1 MATVTER
8 RTIRAD
14 GPDKVTGSG
23 RYAADLTL
31 TGMLHA
37 KLRYAGVAHGRIT
50 RVDTGRA
57 RALPGVLAVIT
68 HPDVPA
74 VRYGP
79 FVKDRTLFADGVV
92 RYEGEIVAAVAAL
105 TPEIA
110 QAAVDA
116 IEVEIEPLPIVDD
129 VEAALAADAPLV
141 HPDWESYA
149 SEDGVE
155 RSRNV
160 AAFSSI
166 EKGDVDAGMRAS
178 DEIVTTRFVADAS
191 HAVPI
196 EPRAIVAQWEGD
208 KLTVWSST
216 QVPFDTRSGLAETL
230 QLPESRI
237 RVIVPHL
244 GGGFGGKCGFHQEAH
259 VAALAR
265 RARRPVRL
273 VFSRR
278 EEFLVPDRRREG
290 MVVELETGVKRDGT
304 ILARRARVLI
314 DNGAYT
320 ADAAFF
326 PQLAAMHVA
335 GPYRIP
341 NLRIDASLVYT
352 NLQPSGSVR
361 APTAP
366 QACWALEQHV
376 DEVARRIGI
385 DGLELRQHNVVD
397 AGDESP
403 SGQVFD
409 EIGLKQ
415 CLEQAVELSGYA
427 AELPEDEAIGIA
439 VGWWPS
445 FPAASGAY
453 VKLNADGSGVIVTGA
468 QECGTGAVM
477 ALRQL
482 AASELGMEPEDFTL
496 LYQDTDAGPFD
507 TGATGSQTTLNNG
520 RAVLVAANEVGD
532 QLRRLTADELE
543 AAVEDIE
550 LAGGHARV
558 IGSPGRQ
565 IAIAEL
571 AEKAHGGEL
580 LLGRGSGA
588 PAGAPPLRG
597 STCIGDLGMA
607 AFAAPQFSCHAVHVR
622 LDRDT
627 GVARVLAVSAAH
639 DSGTILNPQGAEGQV
654 EGGVLMGIGQA
665 LTEGTSYDEA
675 GRQRNPMLLEYKLQ
689 TIMDAPP
696 IRIAWVQSPAADGG
710 PHGAKGLA
718 EAPNVTTAA
727 AIGNAIAK
735 IIGRHVQQ
743 LPMTAERVWEASR

>member
-1 MATVTER
+1 M
-8 RTIRAD
+8 
-14 GPDKVTGSG
+14 
-23 RYAADLTL
+23 
-31 TGMLHA
+31 HA
-37 KLRYAGVAHGRIT
+37 
-50 RVDTGRA
+50 
-57 RALPGVLAVIT
+57 
-68 HPDVPA
+68 
-74 VRYGP
+74 
-79 FVKDRTLFADGVV
+79 
-92 RYEGEIVAAVAAL
+92 
-105 TPEIA
+105 
-110 QAAVDA
+110 
-116 IEVEIEPLPIVDD
+116 
-129 VEAALAADAPLV
+129 
-141 HPDWESYA
+141 DWESYW
-149 SEDGVE
+149 SDEGVE

-166 EKGDVDAGMRAS
+166 EKGDVEAGMRDA
-178 DEIVTTRFVADAS
+178 DEVVTTRFVADAS

-196 EPRAIVAQWEGD
+196 EPRAIVAQWEGE

-230 QLPESRI
+230 QLPESRV

-265 RARRPVRL
+265 KARRPVRL

-290 MVVELETGVKRDGT
+290 MVIELETGVTRDGVIT
-304 ILARRARVLI
+304 ARRAKVVI

-326 PQLAAMHVA
+326 PQLAAMHLA

-341 NLRIDASLVYT
+341 HLRIDAHLVYT
-352 NLQPSGSVR
+352 NRQPSGSVR

-385 DGLELRQHNVVD
+385 DGLELRRRNVID
-397 AGDESP
+397 TGDEGP
-403 SGQVFD
+403 SGQAFE
-409 EIGLKQ
+409 EIGLRQ
-415 CLEQAVELSGYA
+415 CLERAVEMSGY
-427 AELPEDEAIGIA
+427 ESDLPDDEAIGIA

-453 VKLNADGSGVIVTGA
+453 VKINADGSGVIVTGA

-482 AASELGMEPEDFTL
+482 AAHELGMEPEDFSI
-496 LYQDTDAGPFD
+496 LYQDTDAGPYD

-520 RAVLVAANEVGD
+520 RAVLVAADEVAD

-550 LAGGHARV
+550 LVDGHARV
-558 IGSPGRQ
+558 VGSPGRRIS
-565 IAIAEL
+565 IAAL
-571 AEKAHGGEL
+571 AEKAHEGEL
-580 LLGRGSGA
+580 LLGRGSGTFSE
-588 PAGAPPLRG
+588 APPLRG

-607 AFAAPQFSCHAVHVR
+607 AFAAPQFSCHAVRLR

-665 LTEGTSYDEA
+665 LTEGTRHDDA
-675 GRQRNPMLLEYKLQ
+675 GRQSNPMLLEYKLQ

-696 IRIAWVQSPAADGG
+696 IGIAWVESPARDGG
-710 PHGAKGLA
+710 PYGAKGLA

-735 IIGRHVQQ
+735 LIGRHVQQ
-743 LPMTAERVWEASR
+743 LPMTAERVWEAMSR